1 MMRSRL
7 SVISATIFA
16 LVCGIVGFGAVPADQ
31 VFAFPRICAKNS
43 TRTSTERWRAY
54 RSTLSKDSRSAGEC
68 IANYEADQN
77 RGRIVKHLT
86 DPRARIDGAVYDTSV
101 PQEATAQ
108 ARLIVRLAGTNGT
121 SVPAN
126 IQWETQM
133 PDSKQRLDLMTYDP
147 ENEDVAVKVLEI
159 KGSWQGSLK
168 AAQDQAQKYVDQIKS
183 ATGRTVELWN
193 LEGYEDTFYRG
204 SPCKKDPSKLD
215 GWKYTVGPVKGYE
228 GVLLVKRERL
238 ECEKESSADPTEKEE
253 REKLEDAKDLIA
265 EDEDLP
271 SDFDLSKDRDGN
283 GKPDGEDLLELL
295 LGDDDETLDR
305 SMWPKWFAT
314 RFSDKLIREASAR
327 AELVLLGRNLNRLEK
342 VISREVLERSLETAF
357 RLAVSSPERISIE
370 LFESK
375 MTRLLAGAE
384 ISRPLSSVVGKATA
398 QKLKVGAIKGAAT
411 KIVEKGGVKMVT
423 TTISEAA
430 AKQFAKILG
439 KYLMRL
445 GITSPVAA
453 IPVVG
458 QALVAALD
466 VWFTIELL
474 LDLAELTG
482 FNVWGD
488 PHLATLDGLYYNL
501 QSAGEFTLLR
511 TGMGAEV
518 QGRFEPLHGSTRV
531 SQTTAIAVSYGGD
544 RVEVQ
549 QTGLL
554 VNGQQTSPADGE
566 TVVTDGGLAVS
577 KRNGKWIVYTP
588 GGLSVVGRQPSEMR
602 VFGDPAAGATGL
614 LGNNDGDP
622 SNDLVSSQ
630 GVAVNAGNH
639 TALHGWFA
647 DSWRISQENS
657 SFTYAAGKNT
667 ASYTDKQFPSDIAQI
682 SDFSAEEIEAATAK
696 CVEAG
701 VEQGATMEACV
712 LDTLVTGNDAFVQA
726 AAATKALVDRA
737 AVSFDENGVFLQTYD
752 GQINSSMAHKTVVA
766 VDQRSRAVGPF
777 FDNQPYDFA
786 VLSMPRHDKVELN
799 LRLIV
804 LGWASVGMGANIS
817 VADQPAVRILF
828 DGQGTV
834 TEGADRATIASDG
847 EGLTVNGLPYRA
859 FKVSMQVNHHGDSL
873 KAKIAPQ
880 SISSVLGRGLA
891 VDSVELRL
899 DTKPADVASGLVI
912 PFTAGSDVGSGLGV
926 LETAGS
932 EDIYD
937 FELSEETDLLL
948 QPSTGDVRV
957 RLMRDNAVI
966 APQLG
971 GRELLYRD
979 LAPGSYRLSITSDRG
994 AVESYHV
1001 NVIKRPEPQVFEY
1014 VVGESV
1020 EAGKVGGRPVEGAGR
1035 LETSASKDV
1044 YEFSV
1049 PEGGVTLVVDGDIWL
1064 DRSKLVEVSTG
1075 REIGRM
1081 NGHREYVVSGGRY
1094 QVVVEYPG
1102 RKMDYWFKTLVKPEA
1117 QVFEYVVGE
1126 SVEAGK
1132 VGGRPVEGAG
1142 RLETSA
1148 SKDVYEF
1155 SVPEGGVTLVVDG
1168 DIWLDRSK
1176 LVEVSTGREIGRMNG
1191 HREYV
1196 VSGGRYQVV
1205 VEYPGRKMDYWFRT
1219 AIKPM

>member
-7 SVISATIFA
+7 SVISATILA
-16 LVCGIVGFGAVPADQ
+16 LVSGLVGVVGLSETPAS
-31 VFAFPRICAKNS
+31 ANPKPCRNNS
-43 TRTSTERWRAY
+43 MRKTTVKWSTERAATRPPGF
-54 RSTLSKDSRSAGEC
+54 RHGGEC
-68 IANYEADQN
+68 IANYETQQN
-77 RGRIVKHLT
+77 RGYIVRHLN
-86 DPRARIDGAVYDTSV
+86 DRRVALDHAVYDLWA

-108 ARLIVRLAGTNGT
+108 ARLIARLAGPSGLT
-121 SVPAN
+121 VPLN
-126 IQWETQM
+126 IQWETGM
-133 PDSKQRLDLMTYDP
+133 PDSRQRLDVMTYDP
-147 ENEDVAVKVLEI
+147 TAVEGVVSVLEL
-159 KGSWQGSLK
+159 KGVWREGGMER
-168 AAQDQAQKYVDQIKS
+168 AQKQLDSYLDQIHS
-183 ATGRTVELWN
+183 ATGRPTRRWV
-193 LEGYEDTFYRG
+193 LEGYRDVFYRG
-204 SPCKKDPSKLD
+204 VRCNDGSTNVD
-215 GWKYTVGPVKGYE
+215 GWKYTVKPDSNFS
-228 GVLLVKRERL
+228 GVMSIARERVMCGTKTSL
-238 ECEKESSADPTEKEE
+238 SPDDEKNLLAVA
-253 REKLEDAKDLIA
+253 DAKDALA
-265 EDEDLP
+265 DGEGWPANVSLFRDGDGSGLLDSLELLRVATGSDDDEDGEDGEGGRFDPGIWTEEILRRMLSGRHLKP
-271 SDFDLSKDRDGN
+271 SDFDDIDKIDRGLRKLKKTVGKELTKDSF
-283 GKPDGEDLLELL
+283 EL
-295 LGDDDETLDR
+295 
-305 SMWPKWFAT
+305 A
-314 RFSDKLIREASAR
+314 AR
-327 AELVLLGRNLNRLEK
+327 LVGPVNQ
-342 VISREVLERSLETAF
+342 
-357 RLAVSSPERISIE
+357 RISMAM
-370 LFESK
+370 FEAK
-375 MTRLLAGAE
+375 MARLMTGAT
-384 ISRPLSSVVGKATA
+384 ISRPLSSVVGNKAA
-398 QKLKVGAIKGAAT
+398 QKMVSGAIKGTGTRIVEKSGT
-411 KIVEKGGVKMVT
+411 KIVVST
-423 TTISEAA
+423 LSETAA
-430 AKQFAKILG
+430 RQLAKIMG

-445 GITSPVAA
+445 GVSAPAA
-453 IPVVG
+453 GIPVVG
-458 QALVAALD
+458 PGLMVILD

-518 QGRFEPLHGSTRV
+518 QGRFEPLPGSTRV

-544 RVEVQ
+544 RAEVQ
-549 QTGLL
+549 QNRLL
-554 VNGQQTSPADGE
+554 VNGQQTSPVDGE

-577 KRNGKWIVYTP
+577 KRNGKWVIYTP
-588 GGLSVVGRQPSEMR
+588 GGLSVVGRQPSEMQ
-602 VFGDPAAGATGL
+602 VFADPAAGATGL

-639 TALHGWFA
+639 AALHGWFA

-817 VADQPAVRILF
+817 VADQPAVRVLF
-828 DGQGTV
+828 DGQGSV
-834 TEGADRATIASDG
+834 TEGADRATIVGDG
-847 EGLTVNGLPYRA
+847 EGRTVNGLPYRA
-859 FKVSMQVNHHGDSL
+859 FKVSMQVNHYGDSL

-899 DTKPADVASGLVI
+899 DTKPADVASGLAI
-912 PFTAGSDVGSGLGV
+912 PFTAGSDVGSGMGV

-966 APQLG
+966 APQSG
-971 GRELLYRD
+971 GSELLYRD
-979 LAPGSYRLSITSDRG
+979 LAPGNYRLSITSDRG

-1001 NVIKRPEPQVFEY
+1001 NVIRRPEPQVFEY

-1049 PEGGVTLVVDGDIWL
+1049 AEGGVTLVVDGSDWL
-1064 DRSKLVEVSTG
+1064 YGSKLVEVSTG

-1094 QVVVEYPG
+1094 QVVVESPG
-1102 RKMDYWFKTLVKPEA
+1102 RKL
-1117 QVFEYVVGE
+1117 
-1126 SVEAGK
+1126 
-1132 VGGRPVEGAG
+1132 
-1142 RLETSA
+1142 
-1148 SKDVYEF
+1148 
-1155 SVPEGGVTLVVDG
+1155 
-1168 DIWLDRSK
+1168 
-1176 LVEVSTGREIGRMNG
+1176 
-1191 HREYV
+1191 
-1196 VSGGRYQVV
+1196 
-1205 VEYPGRKMDYWFRT
+1205 DYWFRT
-1219 AIKPM
+1219 AIKPT